1 MLNRGTTALMG
12 VELLALAL
20 WFPHIAW
27 TPMKAAGGVITV
39 VSMMLVIVARMHLGS
54 SFSVRAKAT
63 RLVTTGMYSRVRN
76 PIYVSGVLLF
86 CGIAL
91 LLESWWPLLILVVL
105 VPMQRMRARRE
116 AEVLRERFGEEYE
129 RYRRGTWF

>member
-1 MLNRGTTALMG
+1 MLNRASTAMLV
-12 VELLALAL
+12 VELLLIAV
-20 WFPHIAW
+20 WFWFVTW
-27 TPMKAAGGVITV
+27 TPMKAVGGVMV
-39 VSMMLVIVARMHLGS
+39 VGSMLLLIVARVQLGN

-63 RLVTTGMYSRVRN
+63 QLVTTGLYSRLRN
-76 PIYVSGVLLF
+76 PIYLCGIVLF